1 MSNSTKNQQEI
12 TKKLRFNEF
21 TSSIIEMQ
29 KIVRKK
35 IQVRYLK
42 ALSEKLS
49 NVN

>member
-1 MSNSTKNQQEI
+1 MKNQQEI
-12 TKKLRFNEF
+12 IKKLKFDELTN
-21 TSSIIEMQ
+21 SIIEMQ

>member
-12 TKKLRFNEF
+12 TKKLKFDEL

-35 IQVRYLK
+35 VQVKYLRT
-42 ALSEKLS
+42 LSEKLS